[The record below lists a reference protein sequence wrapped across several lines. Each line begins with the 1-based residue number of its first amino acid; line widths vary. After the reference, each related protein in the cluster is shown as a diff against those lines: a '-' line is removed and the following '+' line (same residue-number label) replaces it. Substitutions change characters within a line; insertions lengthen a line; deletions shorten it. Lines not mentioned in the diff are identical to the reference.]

1 MMRHESDVR
10 YGRRVK
16 RPRGEEAVVVGLM
29 RADARESAREY
40 VTRDARADN
49 RVAGLVERPA
59 EADNEDE

>member
-1 MMRHESDVR
+1 MMRHENEVR

-16 RPRGEEAVVVGLM
+16 RPRSEETVVVGLM

-59 EADNEDE
+59 NADNEDE